1 MGPKRSHRIPQQS
14 STRVSFRPLMQ
25 PGWRWLTCSV
35 IFLGKGV
42 ASLCFEP
49 TVERLGFKWTLFI
62 LCGVQCLGAISEH
75 YVG

>member
-1 MGPKRSHRIPQQS
+1 MGPKRSHRIPQPS
-14 STRVSFRPLMQ
+14 STRVSSMSPIQ
-25 PGWRWLTCSV
+25 PGSRWLTRSV

-49 TVERLGFKWTLFI
+49 TVERLGFKWTLYI

-75 YVG
+75 HVG